1 MQDGPGPV
9 QRWYDKAYTVEKE
22 FLCVKTPIV
31 ISAVDYPMSLPQA
44 RSFQDLYRILR
55 DLYTTIY
62 SNLLLLRY
70 TMQKEYGRGG
80 RI

>member
-1 MQDGPGPV
+1 MGEKCKTGRGRFSDGT
-9 QRWYDKAYTVEKE
+9 AA
-22 FLCVKTPIV
+22 FVKPV

>member
-1 MQDGPGPV
+1 MAKFSWFEACVPLS
-9 QRWYDKAYTVEKE
+9 KE
-22 FLCVKTPIV
+22 GTAAFVKPV

-44 RSFQDLYRILR
+44 RCFQDLYRILR
-55 DLYTTIY
+55 DLYTAIY

-70 TMQKEYGRGG
+70 TLQKEYGRGD